1 MKNNQLKILL
11 IGSGGREHSLALKL
25 KESNQNPSL
34 FIAPGNAGTAQC
46 GTNVQIN
53 DTDIENLLKFAIENE
68 IDLTVVGPEAPLV
81 KGIVNTFNDNNLNII
96 GPDEIGAQL
105 EGSKAWSK
113 AFMEK
118 YDIPTASYKEFTNSA
133 DAKKYIDDTNQF
145 PIVIKADGL
154 AAGKGVTIA
163 ATKTEAYSAIEDA
176 IDNDKFQ
183 EAGKK
188 IIIEDF
194 LDGEEASIFAFCD
207 GKTILPMTPA
217 QDHKAI
223 FDGDK
228 GPNTGGM
235 GAYSPTPLITDELFK
250 TIKAD
255 VFDKVLKGFKEE
267 KIDYRGIVYAGII
280 VVKGKPLIIEFNARF
295 GDPETQVVLPRL
307 KNDLASIF
315 QAMTTQTLDTITLEW
330 KPESAVCVVLASGGY
345 PDSYEKGKEIKGTAD
360 FSDNTSIQVI
370 HAGTRLNNKKLETS
384 GGRVL
389 GVVGI
394 DSSLKRAIDQT
405 YSAVE
410 KISFEKSYHR
420 KDIGHKALARL

>member
-25 KESNQNPSL
+25 KESNQGPAL

-53 DTDIENLLKFAIENE
+53 DTDIDTLLKFAIDNN
-68 IDLTVVGPEAPLV
+68 IDLTIVGPEAPLV
-81 KGIVNTFNDNNLNII
+81 EGIVDTFNENNLNII
-96 GPDEIGAQL
+96 GPDKIGAQL

-118 YDIPTASYKEFTNSA
+118 YDIPTAGYKEFTNST
-133 DAKKYIDDTNQF
+133 DAKTYLRTRNDY

-163 ATKTEAYSAIEDA
+163 ATQSEAFTAIEDA
-176 IDNDKFQ
+176 IDNDKFK

-207 GKTILPMTPA
+207 GKTLLPMTPA

-235 GAYSPTPLITDELFK
+235 GAYSPTPLITDALFK
-250 TIKAD
+250 TIQTD

-267 KIDYRGIVYAGII
+267 NIDYRGIVYAGII
-280 VVKGKPLIIEFNARF
+280 IVKGKPLIIEFNARF

-307 KNDLASIF
+307 KNDLVSIF
-315 QAMTTQTLDTITLEW
+315 QAMTNQTLHTIRLEW

-345 PDSYEKGKEIKGTAD
+345 PNAYEKGKEITGTSTFKKNDA
-360 FSDNTSIQVI
+360 IQVI
-370 HAGTRLNNKKLETS
+370 HAGTQRQDKTLVSS

-394 DSSLKRAIDQT
+394 DSSLKKAIDLT
-405 YSAVE
+405 YSAVA